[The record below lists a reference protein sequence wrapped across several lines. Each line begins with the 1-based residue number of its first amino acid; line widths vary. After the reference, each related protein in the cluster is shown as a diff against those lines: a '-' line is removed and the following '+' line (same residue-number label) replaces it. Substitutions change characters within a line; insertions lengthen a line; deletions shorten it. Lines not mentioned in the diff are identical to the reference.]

1 MAEILE
7 KIRPMLMA
15 LGVGDSVTFHISRLK
30 SVRTQ
35 ASELG
40 AIYCR
45 QYKTKTDRAAQTITV
60 TRVS

>member
-1 MAEILE
+1 
-7 KIRPMLMA
+7 MA
-15 LGVGDSVTFHISRLK
+15 LKIGDSATFHISRLK

-40 AIYCR
+40 AIYSR
-45 QYKTKTDRAAQTITV
+45 QYKTKTDRTQQTITV